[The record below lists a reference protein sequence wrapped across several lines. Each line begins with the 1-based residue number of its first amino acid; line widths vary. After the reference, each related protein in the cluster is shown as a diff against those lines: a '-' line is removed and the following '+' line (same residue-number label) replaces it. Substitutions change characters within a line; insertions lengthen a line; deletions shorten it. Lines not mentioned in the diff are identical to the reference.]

1 LILALAIAVFLWGIA
16 SGTSNA
22 ERGFDIPVVLDRM
35 PENLV
40 VTDQSIDDI
49 NVRVMGSRAVLR
61 SVVPDNYKL
70 EIDVSGAKPGVAVY
84 DVDLS
89 RIDLPRAARFV
100 SHAPSRVQ
108 VRFEKRGRKAVKV
121 RAGLQGEP
129 AAGFHLVSVS
139 TEPPKVWLVGARS
152 QVMRLDEVVTENIN
166 LSGLNSDQ
174 VTEVRVNPGRG
185 TVWMEDD
192 RPVQVRIQIEADA
205 TPEALDQPDEVGART
220 RELSRNHSSSE
231 SKAELGR
238 KGGGKGRV

>member
-1 LILALAIAVFLWGIA
+1 MRRYPSVRPGLFLLALAIAVFLWGIA

-22 ERGFDIPVVLDRM
+22 ERGFDIPVVLDRL

-40 VTDQSIDDI
+40 VTEQSIDDI

-61 SVVPDNYKL
+61 SVNPDNYKL

-89 RIDLPRAARFV
+89 KIDLPRAARFV

-108 VRFEKRGRKAVKV
+108 VRFENRGRKAVRV
-121 RAGLQGEP
+121 RADLQGEP
-129 AAGFHLVSVS
+129 AAGFHFVSVAI
-139 TEPPKVWLVGARS
+139 EPSKVWMVGARS

-166 LSGLNSDQ
+166 LTGLNADYIA
-174 VTEVRVNPGRG
+174 EARVNPGLG

-192 RPVQVRIQIEADA
+192 RPVEVEIRIEPDA
-205 TPEALDQPDEVGART
+205 PLEV
-220 RELSRNHSSSE
+220 SE
-231 SKAELGR
+231 SPGASGSGDR
-238 KGGGKGRV
+238 AAP